1 MVSKRNSTWFWC
13 IDSVITKGRKI
24 ENFENCRFDSF
35 CYCSPFSAPCWLYGL
50 KSAVKVHL
58 DCSQLIEKGHT
69 FVGASHGVEISFQ
82 LNVSS
87 LKMRPICHLNLS
99 VVFVDLKRRER
110 ISFQLFS
117 FGSGKLNLFI
127 LMRSVFFYPGTN
139 NFE

>member
-1 MVSKRNSTWFWC
+1 MILMHRLC
-13 IDSVITKGRKI
+13 DYQGTKNRKLWKLSIRQFLLLFTVFRPLLIIRFEISGQSSSRLLTADRERPHIRGR
-24 ENFENCRFDSF
+24 
-35 CYCSPFSAPCWLYGL
+35 
-50 KSAVKVHL
+50 
-58 DCSQLIEKGHT
+58 
-69 FVGASHGVEISFQ
+69 ASHGVEISFQ